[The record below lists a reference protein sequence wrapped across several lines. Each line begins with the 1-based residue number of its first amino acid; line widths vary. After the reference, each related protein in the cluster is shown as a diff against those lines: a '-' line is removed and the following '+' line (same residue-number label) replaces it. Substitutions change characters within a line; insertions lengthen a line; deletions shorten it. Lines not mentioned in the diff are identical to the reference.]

1 MRFSAIDEALDWIYS
16 FINLERDLDKRKRS
30 EFYGLTPVA
39 KLCENLGNPQNYY
52 PSIHIAGSKGKGTV
66 SFLLSSYYIKC
77 KKKVGLYTS
86 PHILKVNERI
96 MIDNNPIGDDD
107 FLTYL
112 EPIYNYVIN
121 IKEKFEKPSFFDIF
135 TALAFYYF
143 KVKQVDIAIIE
154 TGLGGRLDSTN
165 ILNPLCS
172 IITNICLEHT
182 EILGKTIKK
191 IAYEKA
197 GIIKKGK
204 PVIVGRNKKIARK
217 QISKKAKNTHSRFYY
232 APDYIKVRSEKESI
246 INDQIYSQYEI
257 YLKRNR
263 KRIQQSSRLIGL
275 FQNENIETFYLSAL
289 VSEKSLGGLLKED
302 LFLQVIKDAYWP
314 GRLNSK
320 IVSSKLFL
328 VDGAH
333 TPEAIIKLVKTIIR
347 FRKEKIIQGD
357 IAVIVGMMKDKNHI
371 GMLKNLLKISSR
383 FYFVELDKWKDS
395 KVDNY
400 IDSFKKLLHDH
411 RKENGTIFEV
421 IKGLDWTSNEIIKK
435 IENDYPEARCILI
448 TGSLYIVSRFVNYL
462 E

>member
-1 MRFSAIDEALDWIYS
+1 MRFSTIDEALDWIYS
-16 FINLERDLDKRKRS
+16 FINLERDLDKRRRS
-30 EFYGLTPVA
+30 EFYGLTPIR

-96 MIDNNPIGDDD
+96 MIDNKPIEDDD
-107 FLTYL
+107 FLIYL
-112 EPIYNYVIN
+112 EPIYDYVVS
-121 IKEKFEKPSFFDIF
+121 IKEKSEKPSFFDIF

-197 GIIKKGK
+197 GIIKEGK

-217 QISKKAKNTHSRFYY
+217 QISKKAKNTHSRLYY
-232 APDYIKVRSEKESI
+232 APDYIKVRSDKDSI
-246 INDQIYSQYEI
+246 INDQIYSRYEI

-302 LFLQVIKDAYWP
+302 LILHVIKDAYWP

-320 IVSSKLFL
+320 IVSDKLFL
-328 VDGAH
+328 IDGAH

-347 FRKEKIIQGD
+347 FRKENIIQGD

-411 RKENGTIFEV
+411 RKEKRIRFEV
-421 IKGLDWTSNEIIKK
+421 IKGLDWSTDEIIKK
-435 IENDYPEARCILI
+435 IENDYPEAGCILI
-448 TGSLYIVSRFVNYL
+448 TGSLYIVSRFANYL
-462 E
+462 